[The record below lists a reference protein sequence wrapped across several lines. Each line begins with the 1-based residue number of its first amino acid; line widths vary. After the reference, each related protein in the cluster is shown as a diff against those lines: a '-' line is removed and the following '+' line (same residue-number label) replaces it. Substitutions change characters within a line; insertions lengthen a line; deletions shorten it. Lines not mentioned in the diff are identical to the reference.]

1 MRETLFFCFVQA
13 SLIRI
18 TPAYAGNTRVVLPY
32 TKNKQDHP
40 RVCGKHYESHV
51 TKQKFLG
58 SPPRMRETLKFISI
72 RSKAARITPAY
83 AGNTTCADTF
93 NGSFQDHPRVCGKHC
108 TLDAKFAGKLGSPPR
123 MRETPDGDKFALF
136 FCRIT
141 PAYAGNTIYFVLM

>member
-83 AGNTTCADTF
+83 AGNTARLTPSLLA
-93 NGSFQDHPRVCGKHC
+93 NWDHPRVCGKHLTETNLPC
-108 TLDAKFAGKLGSPPR
+108 FSAGSPPR
-123 MRETPDGDKFALF
+123 MRETLY
-136 FCRIT
+136 IL
-141 PAYAGNTIYFVLM
+141 Y